1 MEFWSLLPLTSHPL
15 DFSSAVCVH
24 FKWKVF
30 WHFECHKE
38 TINTTMPFQ
47 TIRNTFK
54 ILFYF
59 PPLLFSSLPPPLTM
73 TLIELAPSMNRRIRR
88 LQWSDSSIG
97 VRTSGVPCTR
107 PVSQL
112 FPFGHLLE
120 WVSILWHS
128 QFLWIQDQNKT
139 TDETWKWVEV
149 EVEIANQRATTALS
163 RWWRCCRCCCT
174 LGNLFAFSSRPP
186 LLRKKS
192 IILRVPLDTAG
203 PRELVELFIL
213 HNHCCCPSTSSSCS
227 TNSSCP
233 YFPFFFF
240 FFL

>member
-1 MEFWSLLPLTSHPL
+1 MGTGKTFCQHLWFVVSLPFSLLEMTVWWSWVSVCLVIKQLSCVVFAPPKYPIYDPNLSENSSSVFLFCLLAKFWITKSHKLCSYVELLSLLPLTSHPL

-88 LQWSDSSIG
+88 LLQWSDSSIG

-120 WVSILWHS
+120 WGSILWRS

-139 TDETWKWVEV
+139 TDETWKWV
-149 EVEIANQRATTALS
+149 
-163 RWWRCCRCCCT
+163 
-174 LGNLFAFSSRPP
+174 
-186 LLRKKS
+186 
-192 IILRVPLDTAG
+192 
-203 PRELVELFIL
+203 
-213 HNHCCCPSTSSSCS
+213 
-227 TNSSCP
+227 
-233 YFPFFFF
+233 
-240 FFL
+240 